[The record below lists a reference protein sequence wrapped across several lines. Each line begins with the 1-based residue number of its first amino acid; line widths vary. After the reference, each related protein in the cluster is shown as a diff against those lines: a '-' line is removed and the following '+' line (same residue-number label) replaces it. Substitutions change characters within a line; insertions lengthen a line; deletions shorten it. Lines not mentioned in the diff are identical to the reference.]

1 MVKIFKPKFWDKGK
15 FNFFSLM
22 LFPFSLV
29 TLLII
34 YFKKHFIIKKKFKIP
49 IICIGNIYIGG
60 TGKTPLSILLADEL
74 SKLGKKTAILRK
86 YYKEHD
92 DEYNLIK
99 NSYQYLIIDKNRS
112 QGIRNAEKKE
122 FKSIILDDGLQDY
135 KIKKDVKIVCFNS
148 RQLIGNGLVFPSGPL
163 RESLKTLKDVNLVI
177 INGTKDLGFEKKIL
191 NINNKLEIFYSS
203 YKPINLSEF
212 RNKKLFAI
220 AGIGNPENFF
230 SLIENYELEIEKKL
244 EFPDHYQFS
253 KKEIVDIIQEA
264 EKNNLQVIM
273 TEKDYFKIKKFNLNK
288 IRYLKISLEIKNK
301 SILINKLDKLYD

>member
-1 MVKIFKPKFWDKGK
+1 MKLNKPYFWDKK
-15 FNFFSLM
+15 NSYISFLLM
-22 LFPFSLV
+22 PFTFLF
-29 TLLII
+29 TLII
-34 YFKKHFIIKKKFKIP
+34 FLKKKISITNKFKIP
-49 IICIGNIYIGG
+49 IICVGNIYIGG

>member
-1 MVKIFKPKFWDKGK
+1 MIINKPKFWDKKIGLI
-15 FNFFSLM
+15 SI
-22 LFPFSLV
+22 
-29 TLLII
+29 LLIPLTI
-34 YFKKHFIIKKKFKIP
+34 FFIFLLTIRKTLIKERKFKIP
-49 IICIGNIYIGG
+49 IICVGNIYIGG

-230 SLIENYELEIEKKL
+230 NLIENYELEIEKKL